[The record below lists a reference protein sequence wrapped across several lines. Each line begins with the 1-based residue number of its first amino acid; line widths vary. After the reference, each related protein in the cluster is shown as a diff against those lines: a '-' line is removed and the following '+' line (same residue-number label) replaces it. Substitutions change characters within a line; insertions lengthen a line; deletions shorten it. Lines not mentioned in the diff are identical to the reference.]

1 MHSKRRL
8 TRLHTLCL
16 TLAWCVVSA
25 AAWAGGTHTQ
35 ASYRALEGL
44 PELSQAPRAVV
55 ESLDSFLRA
64 QEQTLEALLASQE
77 AWATATV
84 ELYPALPD
92 TLAFV
97 ANPQRSD
104 EARRQAFLTALR
116 VAPNSKF
123 MLFMEPDTKGSDS
136 ATNGNATLGLTDVSS
151 VPPHHGSIHAHKRFV
166 PLKPGELVSPLA
178 VLATAT
184 DEPDYG
190 LDTFVWE
197 DSPTG
202 WGKQWGLGTQP
213 FGNPGSAAASQTPF
227 GMGFFFEDRMLYT
240 VAPWA
245 KRSMVQA
252 RYYQYS
258 SLSALALRTGHDY
271 WGWRFAGLALH
282 YLQSLTQP
290 YHARLAP
297 GESNA
302 KLLAYNT
309 LARMGLPGPR
319 NTRIRAITNQRLL
332 LDALQTQLL
341 PQSYKALQTQDKDSS
356 YPEWNDRYLRAV
368 VAAQSAALADN
379 AQRTLL
385 ETLPPEWVA
394 EALIDLQPQDA
405 TMHLLPDLLAQDPT
419 RRARLQGLVNEVM
432 GNFGAHSRNAV
443 RAIVKSGNR
452 Y

>member
-1 MHSKRRL
+1 MHSKKCFNQLR
-8 TRLHTLCL
+8 TWCV
-16 TLAWCVVSA
+16 TLAWCVVGTS
-25 AAWAGGTHTQ
+25 AWAGGNHAQ
-35 ASYRALEGL
+35 ASYRALEVM

-64 QEQTLEALLASQE
+64 QEKTLEALLASQE
-77 AWATATV
+77 AWAMAAV
-84 ELYPALPD
+84 EFYPALPEA
-92 TLAFV
+92 LAFV
-97 ANPQRSD
+97 ANAQRSD

-116 VAPNSKF
+116 IAPNSKF
-123 MLFMEPDTKGSDS
+123 SLFLEPDTKGID
-136 ATNGNATLGLTDVSS
+136 ANPVTNASLVLTDVSS
-151 VPPHHGSIHAHKRFV
+151 VPPQHGSIHAHKRFV

-178 VLATAT
+178 VVATAT

-190 LDTFVWE
+190 LDTFLWE

-202 WGKQWGLGTQP
+202 WGKQWGLGAQP
-213 FGNPGSAAASQTPF
+213 FGNPALAAASQTPF
-227 GMGFFFEDRMLYT
+227 GMGFFFEDRMLYG

-297 GESNA
+297 GESSA
-302 KLLAYNT
+302 KLLAYNS

-341 PQSYKALQTQDKDSS
+341 PQSYKALQTQDKDNN
-356 YPEWNDRYLRAV
+356 YPEWNDRYLRTV
-368 VAAQSAALADN
+368 VAAQSANLADG

-385 ETLPPEWVA
+385 ETLPPEWVE

-405 TMHLLPDLLAQDPT
+405 TMRLLPDLVAQDPI
-419 RRARLQGLVNEVM
+419 RRSRLKSLVAELM
-432 GNFGAHSRNAV
+432 GNFGAHSRNAL

>member
-1 MHSKRRL
+1 MHSKQRL
-8 TRLHTLCL
+8 IRLRTLCL
-16 TLAWCVVSA
+16 TLAWCVVGTPV
-25 AAWAGGTHTQ
+25 WAGGNHAQ
-35 ASYRALEGL
+35 ASYRALEGM
-44 PELSQAPRAVV
+44 PELSQAPRATV

-64 QEQTLEALLASQE
+64 QEKTLEALLASQE
-77 AWATATV
+77 AWAMASV
-84 ELYPALPD
+84 ESYPALPD
-92 TLAFV
+92 ALAFV

-104 EARRQAFLTALR
+104 EARRQAFLAALR
-116 VAPNSKF
+116 VAPNSKLA
-123 MLFMEPDTKGSDS
+123 LFLEPDAKGIDGPQAS
-136 ATNGNATLGLTDVSS
+136 NATLGLADVSS
-151 VPPHHGSIHAHKRFV
+151 LPAAGSSIHADKRFV

-190 LDTFVWE
+190 LDTFLWD
-197 DSPTG
+197 DSPPG
-202 WGKQWGLGTQP
+202 WGKSYGLGPQP
-213 FGNPGSAAASQTPF
+213 FGNPASAAASQTPF
-227 GMGFFFEDRMLYT
+227 GMGFFHEDRLLYS

-252 RYYQYS
+252 RYYQYA
-258 SLSALALRTGHDY
+258 SLAALALRTGHDY

-297 GESNA
+297 GEPSA

-319 NTRIRAITNQRLL
+319 NARIRAITNQRLV
-332 LDALQTQLL
+332 LDALQAQLL

-356 YPEWNDRYLRAV
+356 YPEWNDRYLRTV
-368 VAAQSAALADN
+368 VAAQAAALADN
-379 AQRTLL
+379 AQRTLV

-394 EALIDLQPQDA
+394 EPLIDLQPQDA
-405 TMHLLPDLLAQDPT
+405 TMRLLPELLAQDPT
-419 RRARLQGLVNEVM
+419 RRARLQGLVTELM
-432 GNFGAHSRNAV
+432 ANFGAHSRNAL

>member
-1 MHSKRRL
+1 MHSKQRL
-8 TRLHTLCL
+8 TRLRTLCL
-16 TLAWCVVSA
+16 TLAWCVVGTS
-25 AAWAGGTHTQ
+25 AWAGGNHTQ
-35 ASYRALEGL
+35 ASYRALEGM

-55 ESLDSFLRA
+55 ESLDTFLRA

-77 AWATATV
+77 AWAMATV
-84 ELYPALPD
+84 EYYPALPD
-92 TLAFV
+92 ALAFV

-104 EARRQAFLTALR
+104 EARRQAFLAALR
-116 VAPNSKF
+116 IAPNSKLS
-123 MLFMEPDTKGSDS
+123 LFLEPDAKGSDALQS
-136 ATNGNATLGLTDVSS
+136 GYATLSLADVSS
-151 VPPHHGSIHAHKRFV
+151 LPPPHAEKRFV
-166 PLKPGELVSPLA
+166 ALKPGDLVSPLA

-190 LDTFVWE
+190 LDSFLWE

-202 WGKQWGLGTQP
+202 WGKSWGLGKQP
-213 FGNPGSAAASQTPF
+213 FGNLSSAAASQRPF
-227 GMGFFFEDRMLYT
+227 DVGFFHEDRLLYS

-282 YLQSLTQP
+282 YLQSLTHP

-297 GESNA
+297 GESSA

-319 NTRIRAITNQRLL
+319 NARIRAITNQRLL

-341 PQSYKALQTQDKDSS
+341 PQSTKALQTQDKDSS
-356 YPEWNDRYLRAV
+356 YPEWNDRYLRTV
-368 VAAQSAALADN
+368 VAAQTAALADN

-405 TMHLLPDLLAQDPT
+405 TMRLLPDLLAQDPT
-419 RRARLQGLVNEVM
+419 RRARLQGLVSELM

>member
-1 MHSKRRL
+1 MHSKQRL
-8 TRLHTLCL
+8 TRLRTLCL
-16 TLAWCVVSA
+16 TLAWCVVGTS
-25 AAWAGGTHTQ
+25 AWAGGNHTQ
-35 ASYRALEGL
+35 ASYRALEGM

-55 ESLDSFLRA
+55 ESLDTFLRA

-77 AWATATV
+77 AWAMATV
-84 ELYPALPD
+84 EYYPALPD
-92 TLAFV
+92 ALAFV

-104 EARRQAFLTALR
+104 EARRQAFLAALR
-116 VAPNSKF
+116 IAPNSKLS
-123 MLFMEPDTKGSDS
+123 LFLEPDAKGSDALQS
-136 ATNGNATLGLTDVSS
+136 GYATSSLADVSS
-151 VPPHHGSIHAHKRFV
+151 LPPPHAEKRFV
-166 PLKPGELVSPLA
+166 ALKPGDLVSPLA

-190 LDTFVWE
+190 LDSFLWE

-202 WGKQWGLGTQP
+202 WGKSWGLGKQP
-213 FGNPGSAAASQTPF
+213 FGNLSSAAASQRPF
-227 GMGFFFEDRMLYT
+227 DVGFFHEDRLLYS

-282 YLQSLTQP
+282 YLQSLTHP

-297 GESNA
+297 GESSA

-319 NTRIRAITNQRLL
+319 NARIRAITNQRLL

-341 PQSYKALQTQDKDSS
+341 PQSTKALQTQDKDSS
-356 YPEWNDRYLRAV
+356 YPEWNDRYLRTV
-368 VAAQSAALADN
+368 VAAQTAALADN

-405 TMHLLPDLLAQDPT
+405 TMRLLPDLLAQDPT
-419 RRARLQGLVNEVM
+419 RRARLQTLVAELM
-432 GNFGAHSRNAV
+432 GNFGAHSRNAL

>member
-1 MHSKRRL
+1 MHSNQRL
-8 TRLHTLCL
+8 TRLRTLCL
-16 TLAWCVVSA
+16 TLVWCVVGTS
-25 AAWAGGTHTQ
+25 AWAGGNHTQ
-35 ASYRALEGL
+35 ASYRALEGM

-55 ESLDSFLRA
+55 ESLDTFLRA

-77 AWATATV
+77 AWAMAAV
-84 ELYPALPD
+84 EYYPALPD
-92 TLAFV
+92 ALAFV

-104 EARRQAFLTALR
+104 EARRQAFLAALR
-116 VAPNSKF
+116 IAPNSKLS
-123 MLFMEPDTKGSDS
+123 LFLEPDAKGSDGLQ
-136 ATNGNATLGLTDVSS
+136 AGYATLSLADVSS
-151 VPPHHGSIHAHKRFV
+151 LPPPHAAHAEKRFV
-166 PLKPGELVSPLA
+166 AIKQGDLVSPLA

-190 LDTFVWE
+190 LDSFLWE

-202 WGKQWGLGTQP
+202 WGKLWGLGKQP
-213 FGNPGSAAASQTPF
+213 FGNLSSAAASQRPF
-227 GMGFFFEDRMLYT
+227 DVGFFHEDRMLYS

-282 YLQSLTQP
+282 YLQSLTHP

-297 GESNA
+297 GESSA

-319 NTRIRAITNQRLL
+319 NARIRAITNQRLL

-341 PQSYKALQTQDKDSS
+341 PQSTKALQTQDKDSS
-356 YPEWNDRYLRAV
+356 YPEWNDRYLRTV
-368 VAAQSAALADN
+368 VAAQTAALADN

-405 TMHLLPDLLAQDPT
+405 TMRLLPDLLAQDPT
-419 RRARLQGLVNEVM
+419 RRARLQALVAELM
-432 GNFGAHSRNAV
+432 GNFGAHSRNAL